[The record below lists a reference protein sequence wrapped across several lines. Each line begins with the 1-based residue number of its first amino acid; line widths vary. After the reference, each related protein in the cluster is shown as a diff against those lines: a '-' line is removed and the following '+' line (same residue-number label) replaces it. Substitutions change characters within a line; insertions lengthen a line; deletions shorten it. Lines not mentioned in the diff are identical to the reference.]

1 MKDRSP
7 QLTVASVR
15 KKWQPRRLLRSHKK
29 AKHGRGHN
37 KGSRVWSSSPLGGPP
52 LHHLLLVC
60 TTPPGTRVDGI
71 GACSY
76 AHIMGG
82 LLHPSSMPRLHYPA
96 CIVGHICISGRSLIS
111 IFCVFMR
118 SPLGQTVNEGI

>member
-1 MKDRSP
+1 MAAKAIVAQP
-7 QLTVASVR
+7 QEG
-15 KKWQPRRLLRSHKK
+15 K
-29 AKHGRGHN
+29 AWRGHN

-60 TTPPGTRVDGI
+60 TIQSTTPPGTGVDGI
-71 GACSY
+71 GVCLY
-76 AHIMGG
+76 AHLMGG

-111 IFCVFMR
+111 IFYVYMQ
-118 SPLGQTVNEGI
+118 SPLRQTVYEGI